1 MKKTERFVHQ
11 QLGDN
16 SAFREMLTH
25 LCEDPTDALSRRV
38 PQRML
43 DQLEWVLSKL
53 EEGV

>member
-16 SAFREMLTH
+16 SAFREMLMH
-25 LCEDPTDALSRRV
+25 LCENPADALSRRV

-53 EEGV
+53 EKGV